1 MATRSPVPDMCLVD
15 DAEAEATRT
24 ARPRGRPQQ
33 RAKRVRATAAA
44 TDHLAPI
51 RLGHH
56 EVNHGLAALLAHGC
70 GDLVGVLDHRPC
82 DTGDHLCRARVV
94 AHGRISRVRGRWR

>member
-56 EVNHGLAALLAHGC
+56 EVNHGLAALLAQATVAAASVINGEAS
-70 GDLVGVLDHRPC
+70 VTISPSR
-82 DTGDHLCRARVV
+82 RVMV
-94 AHGRISRVRGRWR
+94 PP